1 MDSVNILVTGVGGQG
16 TILASDIIASIGLL
30 AGYDV
35 KKSEVHGMA
44 QRGGSVTSHVRWG
57 QKVYSPI
64 IECGEVDF
72 LLAFEKLEAIRYV
85 EAVRPGRGVVIV
97 NDQRI
102 PPLSVNVGD
111 EAYPDDERVRRIL
124 RQVSSN
130 IYVIPAIAVAEELGN
145 ARVLNVVMLGALSTR
160 LNVPENTW
168 LTAIQQHVPHKLLEI
183 NIRAFQ
189 AGRGIPLA
197 RA

>member
-1 MDSVNILVTGVGGQG
+1 MESINILVTGVGGQG
-16 TILASDIIASIGLL
+16 TILASDVLASVGLL

-64 IECGEVDF
+64 IGCGEVDF

-85 EAVRPGRGVVIV
+85 ETVRPGCGVIIV

-102 PPLSVNVGD
+102 PPLSVNIGD
-111 EAYPDDERVRRIL
+111 EIYPDDDRLLHIL
-124 RQVSSN
+124 HQVSSN
-130 IYVIPAIAVAEELGN
+130 VHVVPAIAVAEELGN
-145 ARVLNVVMLGALSTR
+145 ARVLNVVMLGTLST
-160 LNVPENTW
+160 LLDIPEDTW
-168 LTAIQQHVPHKLLEI
+168 VTAIQQHVPRKLLEI
-183 NIRAFQ
+183 NTKAFQ
-189 AGRGIPLA
+189 AGRGIPLI
-197 RA
+197 RT